1 MCPEEFPLKSGQ
13 WTSVIKKTKKAV
25 EEARK
30 RRPCKP
36 GVRPEIRKKTAW
48 FGIPS
53 LPSRP
58 ELRLTSPLA
67 MAVRLGRADCVQ
79 ALCRLSCASLNE
91 PDGFNVTPI
100 M

>member
-1 MCPEEFPLKSGQ
+1 M
-13 WTSVIKKTKKAV
+13 IKKTKKAV

-36 GVRPEIRKKTAW
+36 GEKPKVYFQNLVSPYSKSLPSIIPLPHRQIRKKTAW

-58 ELRLTSPLA
+58 ELKLTSPLVL
-67 MAVRLGRADCVQ
+67 AVRLGRADCVEVC
-79 ALCRLSCASLNE
+79 LC
-91 PDGFNVTPI
+91 
-100 M
+100 MMM